1 MTRMLERPAVQTVS
15 FAGTAKNTGKT
26 TTALHMVDRCHA
38 RGLRLALTSIGYDGE
53 IKDNVTGLP
62 KPRYVLQ
69 PGDWVAT
76 AEKCL
81 KTGTAGYRIRRTS
94 SIYTVLGRI
103 VFVEITSPGLV
114 VLAGPNRRSDLEQV
128 LADFQEIGVDWVLV
142 DGALNRLAPMI
153 CTDGLVLSTGAAFT
167 EDIPSLAEHARA
179 LCAMFRFPRFPLPPV
194 DNITLCSSKSGQVAT
209 LGSGSLL
216 SEAAFQALETATD
229 TCLPQ
234 QLLIPNACHPA
245 RLQELLTRK
254 PALREVQWVFGSPL
268 KLLASGDPRLWEMV
282 WASMQHPPQY
292 FETLPLRCLT
302 LNPFYPSYHAAT
314 WSYSENFL
322 DANALL
328 AAVRAQVT
336 DVPVLNLRQPPIP
349 DLLDLLTPSSAPS

>member
-1 MTRMLERPAVQTVS
+1 MQTIS

-26 TTALHMVDRCHA
+26 TTALHMVERCHA

-81 KTGTAGYRIRRTS
+81 KTGTAGYRVHHTS

-114 VLAGPNRRSDLEQV
+114 VLAGPNRRTDLEQV
-128 LADFQEIGVDWVLV
+128 LADFHHIGVDWVLV

-153 CTDGLVLSTGAAFT
+153 CTGGLVLSTGAAFT
-167 EDIPSLAEHARA
+167 EDIPTLAEHARA
-179 LCAMFRFPRFPLPPV
+179 LCAMFQFTRSPLPPV
-194 DNITLCSSKSGQVAT
+194 EHITLRSPKSGQDRT
-209 LGSGSLL
+209 LDSGSLL
-216 SEAAFQALETATD
+216 SEAAFHALETAVEASP
-229 TCLPQ
+229 PQ

-254 PALREVQWVFGSPL
+254 PALCEAQWVFGSPL
-268 KLLASGDPRLWEMV
+268 KLLASGDPRLWEAV
-282 WASMQHPPQY
+282 WARMQHPPQY
-292 FETLPLRCLT
+292 SETLPLRCLT

-314 WSYSENFL
+314 WSYSEQFL

-336 DVPVLNLRQPPIP
+336 AVPVLNLRQPPIP
-349 DLLDLLTPSSAPS
+349 DLLDLLNPSCAPS

>member
-1 MTRMLERPAVQTVS
+1 MQTIS

-26 TTALHMVDRCHA
+26 TTALHMVERCHA

-81 KTGTAGYRIRRTS
+81 KTGTAGYHIHHTS

-114 VLAGPNRRSDLEQV
+114 VLAGPNRRTDLEQV
-128 LADFQEIGVDWVLV
+128 LADFRRIGVDWVLV

-153 CTDGLVLSTGAAFT
+153 CTGGLVLSTGAAFT
-167 EDIPSLAEHARA
+167 EDIPTLAEHARA
-179 LCAMFRFPRFPLPPV
+179 LCAMFQFPLSSLPPTAAV
-194 DNITLCSSKSGQVAT
+194 TLSLPNSDQEIK
-209 LGSGSLL
+209 LDSGSLL
-216 SEAAFQALETATD
+216 SQAAFQALEAAAEAAP
-229 TCLPQ
+229 PQ
-234 QLLIPNACHPA
+234 HVRIPDACHPA
-245 RLQELLTRK
+245 RLLDLLTRK
-254 PALREVQWVFGSPL
+254 PALCQAQWVFGSPL
-268 KLLASGDPRLWEMV
+268 KLLASGDPRLWEAV
-282 WASMQHPPQY
+282 WARLQHPPQY
-292 FETLPLRCLT
+292 FETLPLHCLT

-314 WSYSENFL
+314 WSYSEKFL
-322 DANALL
+322 DAEALL

-336 DVPVLNLRQPPIP
+336 AVPVLNLRQPPIP
-349 DLLDLLTPSSAPS
+349 DLLDLLTPSCTPS

>member
-1 MTRMLERPAVQTVS
+1 MQTIS

-26 TTALHMVDRCHA
+26 TTALHMVERCHA

-81 KTGTAGYRIRRTS
+81 KNGTAGYRVHHMS
-94 SIYTVLGRI
+94 SIFTVLGRI

-114 VLAGPNRRSDLEQV
+114 VLAGPNRRTDLEQV
-128 LADFQEIGVDWVLV
+128 LADFQHIGVDWVLV

-153 CTDGLVLSTGAAFT
+153 CTGGLVLSTGAAFT
-167 EDIPSLAEHARA
+167 ENIPTLAEHARA
-179 LCAMFRFPRFPLPPV
+179 LCAMFQFPLSSLPPV
-194 DNITLCSSKSGQVAT
+194 EFITLCSPRSEQDTT
-209 LGSGSLL
+209 LESGSLL
-216 SEAAFQALETATD
+216 SEAAFQALETAVD
-229 TCLPQ
+229 TSPTHRI
-234 QLLIPNACHPA
+234 LIPNACHPA
-245 RLQELLTRK
+245 RLLELLTRK
-254 PALREVQWVFGSPL
+254 PALREAQWVFGSPL
-268 KLLASGDPRLWEMV
+268 KLLASGDPRLWETV
-282 WASMQHPPQY
+282 WADMHLPPQY

-314 WSYSENFL
+314 WSYSEKFL
-322 DANALL
+322 DAEALL

-336 DVPVLNLRQPPIP
+336 SVPVLNLQQPPIP
-349 DLLDLLTPSSAPS
+349 DLLDILSPSCLPS

>member
-1 MTRMLERPAVQTVS
+1 MQTIS

-26 TTALHMVDRCHA
+26 TTALHMVERCHA

-81 KTGTAGYRIRRTS
+81 KTGTAGYRVHHTS
-94 SIYTVLGRI
+94 SIFTVLGRI

-114 VLAGPNRRSDLEQV
+114 VLAGPNRRTDLEQV
-128 LADFQEIGVDWVLV
+128 LADFQRIGVDWVLV

-153 CTDGLVLSTGAAFT
+153 CTGGLVLSTGAAFT
-167 EDIPSLAEHARA
+167 EDIPTLAEHARA
-179 LCAMFRFPRFPLPPV
+179 LCAMFQFPCSPLPP
-194 DNITLCSSKSGQVAT
+194 ITAVT
-209 LGSGSLL
+209 LSLPNGAPEIKLDSGSLL
-216 SEAAFQALETATD
+216 SQAAFQTLEAAAEASQ
-229 TCLPQ
+229 PHSI
-234 QLLIPNACHPA
+234 LIPNACHPA
-245 RLQELLTRK
+245 RLLELLTRK
-254 PALREVQWVFGSPL
+254 PALREAQWVFGSPL
-268 KLLASGDPRLWEMV
+268 KLLASGDPRLWETV
-282 WASMQHPPQY
+282 WTDMHLPPQY
-292 FETLPLRCLT
+292 FETLPLHCLT

-314 WSYSENFL
+314 WSYSEKFL
-322 DANALL
+322 DAEALL

-336 DVPVLNLRQPPIP
+336 AVPVLNLRQPPIP
-349 DLLDLLTPSSAPS
+349 DLLDILNPACVPS